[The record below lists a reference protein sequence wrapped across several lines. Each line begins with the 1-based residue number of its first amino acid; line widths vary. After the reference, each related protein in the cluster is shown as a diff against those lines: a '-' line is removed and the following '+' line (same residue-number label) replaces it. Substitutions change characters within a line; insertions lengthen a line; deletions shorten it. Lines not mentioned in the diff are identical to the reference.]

1 MDSPTEKQKINSK
14 MIDLSLIMLMK
25 TLNISGL
32 NNKSKPGFIRL
43 DKKVRPIIHNNPLLS
58 ILYVDSVM
66 MSFLSFLTSIILLS
80 CFLFPDQSPQS
91 FINFI
96 DLFKGLFSSSDFLF
110 SGKTEEYGGIHS
122 CVQVALYDKGE
133 GILQLQLKSQVK

>member
-1 MDSPTEKQKINSK
+1 
-14 MIDLSLIMLMK
+14 MK

-32 NNKSKPGFIRL
+32 NNKSKPVFIRL

-80 CFLFPDQSPQS
+80 CFLFPDQSPLS

-122 CVQVALYDKGE
+122 CV
-133 GILQLQLKSQVK
+133 